1 MSRLCADFTAPC
13 DHCAMRTTAS
23 IASTLLALLLL
34 LLLAGGLP
42 VHAAQSAP
50 PAAVPGEAS
59 DPVAGDAAEAA
70 GAADDERDLAES
82 RRVAQRLHAT
92 EGLAEVTVTVQDGVA
107 ELGGV
112 VLAPEDRER
121 AAQVAGQQPGIT
133 RVENRVVLS
142 TRLSD
147 RVATATSIAT
157 DKILRLLATL
167 PLLLV
172 AIVVVGIAWWLGKWF
187 GRRVGRRIRRRNW
200 QAENPFFAS
209 LVQQLVQWLVL
220 LGGVLVALDLLGAT
234 ALVGAV
240 MGSAGV
246 IGLALGF
253 AFKDIA
259 ENYVA
264 GVLLSIRRPFAPGEL
279 LRIDNAHEGRVA
291 ALTSRATVLV
301 TADGNRLTLPN
312 ALVFKSV
319 VLNFSSNPK
328 RRLDFAIP
336 VDVSESIR
344 CVQELALDA
353 IRGIDGVA
361 QDPGP
366 SWTVESYDASGITLR
381 FFAWVDQRTS
391 DLGKVRS
398 EAIHTVRNRLAEAGV
413 STPRSI
419 QYTATLPDPATGDA
433 PAPPESAAD
442 TSVSHEL
449 DDHLAAEQRV
459 HADEDLLPA
468 EPAAPSGAP

>member
-1 MSRLCADFTAPC
+1 MSP
-13 DHCAMRTTAS
+13 MRMNAS
-23 IASTLLALLLL
+23 ASTIVLLLSLAL
-34 LLLAGGLP
+34 GL
-42 VHAAQSAP
+42 
-50 PAAVPGEAS
+50 
-59 DPVAGDAAEAA
+59 AA
-70 GAADDERDLAES
+70 GMPAQAQDAQARDDGTAVAAATGDTDRDLADS
-82 RRVAQRLHAT
+82 RRLAERLHDT
-92 EGLAEVTVTVQDGVA
+92 HGLADVTVTVRDGVA
-107 ELGGV
+107 ELEGV

-121 AAQVAGQQPGIT
+121 AAQVASQQPGISQ
-133 RVENRVVLS
+133 VENRVVLS

-147 RVATATSIAT
+147 RVATATSLAV
-157 DKILRLLATL
+157 DKVLRLLSAL

-172 AIVVVGIAWWLGKWF
+172 AIAVVMLAWWLGKWL
-187 GRRVGRRIRRRNW
+187 GRRVGRRIRRRDW
-200 QAENPFFAS
+200 QFENPYFAS

-279 LRIDNAHEGRVA
+279 LRIDGAHEGRVA

-336 VDVSESIR
+336 VDGSESIR

-353 IRGIDGVA
+353 IRGVDGVL
-361 QDPGP
+361 DTPKP
-366 SWTVESYDASGITLR
+366 SWTVEAYDAGGITLR
-381 FFAWVDQRTS
+381 FFAWVDQRES

-398 EAIHTVRNRLAEAGV
+398 EAIHVVRTRLSDAGI
-413 STPRSI
+413 STPRSV
-419 QYTATLPDPATGDA
+419 QYISRLPDEGSDASVPLPAGDA
-433 PAPPESAAD
+433 AGAD

-449 DDHLAAEQRV
+449 DAHLAAEQLA

-468 EPAAPSGAP
+468 EPPGTPESTA

>member
-1 MSRLCADFTAPC
+1 
-13 DHCAMRTTAS
+13 MRMKILAS
-23 IASTLLALLLL
+23 VAILLLPLAL
-34 LLLAGGLP
+34 
-42 VHAAQSAP
+42 
-50 PAAVPGEAS
+50 
-59 DPVAGDAAEAA
+59 A
-70 GAADDERDLAES
+70 GAAP
-82 RRVAQRLHAT
+82 AQA
-92 EGLAEVTVTVQDGVA
+92 QGVPQTPVEDRN
-107 ELGGV
+107 ELG
-112 VLAPEDRER
+112 PEDREH
-121 AAQVAGQQPGIT
+121 ATQVADQQPGIA
-133 RVENRVVLS
+133 RVENRVALS

-147 RVATATSIAT
+147 RLATATTLAA
-157 DKILRLLATL
+157 DKVMRLVAAL

-172 AIVVVGIAWWLGKWF
+172 AIVVVILARWLGKWA
-187 GRRVGRRIRRRNW
+187 GRRVGRRIEQRNW
-200 QAENPFFAS
+200 QSENPYFAS

-220 LGGVLVALDLLGAT
+220 LGGVLVALELLGAT

-279 LRIDNAHEGRVA
+279 LRIDGAHEGRVA
-291 ALTSRATVLV
+291 ALTARATVLV

-319 VLNFSSNPK
+319 VLNFSSNRK

-344 CVQELALDA
+344 CVQELALEA
-353 IRGIDGVA
+353 IRRTEGVIE
-361 QDPGP
+361 DPGP
-366 SWTVESYDASGITLR
+366 SWTVEAYDASAITLR
-381 FFAWVDQRTS
+381 FFAWVDQDAS

-398 EAIHTVRNRLAEAGV
+398 EAIHAARTHLAEAGIA
-413 STPRSI
+413 TPRNI
-419 QYTATLPDPATGDA
+419 QYTAMLADEARAPSSQPPHTADDA
-433 PAPPESAAD
+433 AGD
-442 TSVSHEL
+442 TSVNNEL
-449 DDHLAAEQRV
+449 DAHLAAEQRA

-468 EPAAPSGAP
+468 EPAGTPASPPQGFRTFPTP

>member
-1 MSRLCADFTAPC
+1 
-13 DHCAMRTTAS
+13 MRIIAS
-23 IASTLLALLLL
+23 ISAITLALLLA
-34 LLLAGGLP
+34 AGLSAGLP
-42 VHAAQSAP
+42 ARAAQSVP
-50 PAAVPGEAS
+50 QLPAPGEPVEPVTQDADAS
-59 DPVAGDAAEAA
+59 
-70 GAADDERDLAES
+70 ADDGHDLAES
-82 RRVAQRLHAT
+82 RRLAERLHGT
-92 EGLAEVTVTVQDGVA
+92 DGLAGVTVTVQDGVA

-121 AAQVAGQQPGIT
+121 AAQVAGQQAGIT
-133 RVENRVVLS
+133 RVENGVVLS

-147 RVATATSIAT
+147 RIATATSIAT
-157 DKILRLLATL
+157 DKVLRLLATL

-172 AIVVVGIAWWLGKWF
+172 AIVIVGAAWWIGKWS

-200 QAENPFFAS
+200 QSENPYFAS
-209 LVQQLVQWLVL
+209 LVQQMVQWLVL

-279 LRIDNAHEGRVA
+279 LRIDGSHEGRVA

-319 VLNFSSNPK
+319 VLNFSSNPR

-344 CVQELALDA
+344 CVQEFALDT
-353 IRGIDGVA
+353 IRGIDGVV
-361 QDPGP
+361 DEPGP
-366 SWTVESYDASGITLR
+366 SWTVESYDAAGITLR

-398 EAIHTVRNRLAEAGV
+398 EAIHAVRARLAEAGI
-413 STPRSI
+413 STPRNI
-419 QYTATLPDPATGDA
+419 QYTATLPDASAADA
-433 PAPPESAAD
+433 PVPPDTVAD
-442 TSVSHEL
+442 TSVNHEL

-459 HADEDLLPA
+459 HAGEDLLPA
-468 EPAAPSGAP
+468 EPPVPAEQAP

>member
-1 MSRLCADFTAPC
+1 MNP
-13 DHCAMRTTAS
+13 TAS
-23 IASTLLALLLL
+23 LLAILLLSFAL
-34 LLLAGGLP
+34 GT
-42 VHAAQSAP
+42 AAPAQAQDVAAP
-50 PAAVPGEAS
+50 PVEDTAN
-59 DPVAGDAAEAA
+59 AEAPVSEA
-70 GAADDERDLAES
+70 GSGDTERDLADS
-82 RRVAQRLHAT
+82 RRVADRLREAD
-92 EGLAEVTVTVQDGVA
+92 GLADVTVTVRDGVA
-107 ELGGV
+107 ELEGV
-112 VLAPEDRER
+112 VLTPEDRER

-133 RVENRVVLS
+133 QVENRVALS

-147 RVATATSIAT
+147 RVATATSLAG
-157 DKILRLLATL
+157 DKLMRLVAAL

-172 AIVVVGIAWWLGKWF
+172 AIAVVMLAWWVGKWF

-200 QAENPFFAS
+200 QSENPYFAS
-209 LVQQLVQWLVL
+209 LIQQVIQWLVL

-246 IGLALGF
+246 LGLALGF

-279 LRIDNAHEGRVA
+279 LRIDGAHEGRVA
-291 ALTSRATVLV
+291 ALTPRATVLV

-319 VLNFSSNPK
+319 VLNFSSNRK

-344 CVQELALDA
+344 CVQELALEA
-353 IRGIDGVA
+353 IRTTDGVLD
-361 QDPGP
+361 DPGP
-366 SWTVESYDASGITLR
+366 SWTVEGYDASAITLR
-381 FFAWVDQRTS
+381 FFAWVDQSAS

-398 EAIHTVRNRLAEAGV
+398 EALHAVRSRLAEAGI

-419 QYTATLPDPATGDA
+419 QYTATLADDAAA
-433 PAPPESAAD
+433 PAAQFPPTGSEPAGD
-442 TSVSHEL
+442 TSVNTEL
-449 DDHLAAEQRV
+449 DAHLAAEQR
-459 HADEDLLPA
+459 AYAGEDLLPVEA
-468 EPAAPSGAP
+468 GATTAASP

>member
-1 MSRLCADFTAPC
+1 MAGMRIHALAPTLLLSFTLALAAAPADARQDPAPAAAAEDVESDLAQSRL
-13 DHCAMRTTAS
+13 
-23 IASTLLALLLL
+23 
-34 LLLAGGLP
+34 
-42 VHAAQSAP
+42 
-50 PAAVPGEAS
+50 
-59 DPVAGDAAEAA
+59 
-70 GAADDERDLAES
+70 LAE
-82 RRVAQRLHAT
+82 RLHET
-92 EGLAEVTVTVQDGVA
+92 DGLAEVTVTVTDGVA
-107 ELGGV
+107 ELEGV

-121 AAQVAGQQPGIT
+121 AAQVAGQQAGIT

-142 TRLSD
+142 TRISD
-147 RVATATSIAT
+147 RIATATALAA
-157 DKILRLLATL
+157 DKVVR
-167 PLLLV
+167 LLV
-172 AIVVVGIAWWLGKWF
+172 AIALVVLAWWLGKWL

-200 QAENPFFAS
+200 QSENPYFAS

-279 LRIDNAHEGRVA
+279 LRIDDAHEGRVA

-336 VDVSESIR
+336 VDVAESIR
-344 CVQELALDA
+344 TVQELALDA
-353 IRGIDGVA
+353 IRGVDGVV
-361 QDPGP
+361 DEPGP
-366 SWTVESYDASGITLR
+366 SWTVEAYDAGGITLR
-381 FFAWVDQRTS
+381 FFAWVDQRRS

-398 EAIHTVRNRLAEAGV
+398 EAIHSVRTRLAGAGI

-419 QYTATLPDPATGDA
+419 QYTSTLDDA
-433 PAPPESAAD
+433 AAAAAVPAPPAPVAGDDAAAD

-449 DDHLAAEQRV
+449 DDHLAAEQRA
-459 HADEDLLPA
+459 HAGEDLLPT
-468 EPAAPSGAP
+468 EPAAPREPSAPGA

>member
-1 MSRLCADFTAPC
+1 MRIHVPAPTALM
-13 DHCAMRTTAS
+13 AL
-23 IASTLLALLLL
+23 LLALG
-34 LLLAGGLP
+34 LAAGM
-42 VHAAQSAP
+42 
-50 PAAVPGEAS
+50 PAATAQAMAQDIVPAQANEGQS
-59 DPVAGDAAEAA
+59 TDPTAAVATT
-70 GAADDERDLAES
+70 ADSADSERDLADS
-82 RRVAQRLHAT
+82 RRLAERLHET
-92 EGLAEVTVTVQDGVA
+92 DGLADVTVTVQDGVA

-121 AAQVAGQQPGIT
+121 AEQVAGQQPGIT
-133 RVENRVVLS
+133 RVENRVALS

-147 RVATATSIAT
+147 RIATATSIAL
-157 DKILRLLATL
+157 DKLMRLLATL

-172 AIVVVGIAWWLGKWF
+172 AIAIVFAAWWLGKWS

-200 QAENPFFAS
+200 QSENPYFAS

-279 LRIDNAHEGRVA
+279 LRIDDAHEGRVA

-319 VLNFSSNPK
+319 VLNFSSNPR

-344 CVQELALDA
+344 CVQELALET
-353 IRGIDGVA
+353 IRGTEGVV
-361 QDPGP
+361 DEPGP
-366 SWTVESYDASGITLR
+366 SWTVEGYDASGITLR
-381 FFAWVDQRTS
+381 FFAWVDQRNS

-398 EAIHTVRNRLAEAGV
+398 EAIHAVRSRLAEAGI

-419 QYTATLPDPATGDA
+419 QYTAALTDAAGSGPAAPSEGSDA
-433 PAPPESAAD
+433 GAD
-442 TSVSHEL
+442 TSVNHEL
-449 DDHLAAEQRV
+449 DAHLAAEQRA

-468 EPAAPSGAP
+468 EPPGPPERPGPAS

>member
-1 MSRLCADFTAPC
+1 MAG
-13 DHCAMRTTAS
+13 MRIHALVP
-23 IASTLLALLLL
+23 TLLLSLALA
-34 LLLAGGLP
+34 LAAAAPAGARQDP
-42 VHAAQSAP
+42 VSP
-50 PAAVPGEAS
+50 PAAEDVES
-59 DPVAGDAAEAA
+59 
-70 GAADDERDLAES
+70 DLADS
-82 RRVAQRLHAT
+82 RRLAERLHAT
-92 EGLAEVTVTVQDGVA
+92 QGLAEVTVTVHDGVA
-107 ELGGV
+107 ELEGV
-112 VLAPEDRER
+112 VLAQEDRER

-133 RVENRVVLS
+133 RVENHVVLS

-147 RVATATSIAT
+147 RIATATAIAV
-157 DKILRLLATL
+157 DKSLRLLAAL

-172 AIVVVGIAWWLGKWF
+172 AIAVVVLAWWIGKWL

-200 QAENPFFAS
+200 QSENPYFAS

-279 LRIDNAHEGRVA
+279 LRIDDAHEGRVA
-291 ALTSRATVLV
+291 ALPSRATVLV

-328 RRLDFAIP
+328 RRLDFSIP
-336 VDVSESIR
+336 VDVAESIR
-344 CVQELALDA
+344 TVQELALEA
-353 IRGIDGVA
+353 IRGIDGVVA
-361 QDPGP
+361 DPGP
-366 SWTVESYDASGITLR
+366 SWTVEAYEPTAITLR
-381 FFAWVDQRTS
+381 FFAWVDQRRS

-398 EAIHTVRNRLAEAGV
+398 EAIHAVRSRLAEAGV
-413 STPRSI
+413 CPPRSI
-419 QYTATLPDPATGDA
+419 QFTAALDEAAPATPAAPPAGDA
-433 PAPPESAAD
+433 AAD

-449 DDHLAAEQRV
+449 DDHLAAEQRA
-459 HADEDLLPA
+459 HAGEDLLPA
-468 EPAAPSGAP
+468 EPDAAEPLGPRE

>member
-1 MSRLCADFTAPC
+1 
-13 DHCAMRTTAS
+13 MRIHALVP
-23 IASTLLALLLL
+23 TLLLSLALA
-34 LLLAGGLP
+34 LA
-42 VHAAQSAP
+42 AAPAGARQDPAPP
-50 PAAVPGEAS
+50 PAAEDA
-59 DPVAGDAAEAA
+59 AGDL
-70 GAADDERDLAES
+70 ADSRRLAE
-82 RRVAQRLHAT
+82 RLHAT
-92 EGLAEVTVTVQDGVA
+92 QGLAEVTVTVRDGVA
-107 ELGGV
+107 ELEGV
-112 VLAPEDRER
+112 VLAQEDRER

-133 RVENRVVLS
+133 RVENHVVLS

-147 RVATATSIAT
+147 RIATATAIAV
-157 DKILRLLATL
+157 DKSLRLLAAL

-172 AIVVVGIAWWLGKWF
+172 AIAVVVLAWWIGKWL

-200 QAENPFFAS
+200 QSENPYFAS

-279 LRIDNAHEGRVA
+279 LRIDGAHEGRVA

-328 RRLDFAIP
+328 RRLDFSIP
-336 VDVSESIR
+336 VDVAESIR
-344 CVQELALDA
+344 TVQELAIDA
-353 IRGIDGVA
+353 IRGVDGVV
-361 QDPGP
+361 DEPGP
-366 SWTVESYDASGITLR
+366 SWTVEAYDAGGITLR
-381 FFAWVDQRTS
+381 FFAWADQRRS

-398 EAIHTVRNRLAEAGV
+398 EAIHSVRTRLSAAGI

-419 QYTATLPDPATGDA
+419 QYTSTLDDAAAAVPVPQAPVAGDDA
-433 PAPPESAAD
+433 AAD

-449 DDHLAAEQRV
+449 DDHLAAEQLA
-459 HADEDLLPA
+459 HAGEDLLPA
-468 EPAAPSGAP
+468 EPDAAGPPEPRA